1 MLISLRE
8 FARRNGVDVAAISRA
23 VKAGRLPSVDGKIDP
38 EQAQPVWDRVKDHT
52 QVGRKL
58 KRGGGV
64 DLRSGGVDPL
74 PVNTQS
80 PVDPTPVNTPIAVD
94 RTSEVNTPPRVD
106 PAPVNT
112 AASTRIA
119 VTVAVNG
126 AEELGLAKAAS
137 DLGVT
142 IQSFVL
148 TRCGV
153 QAWRLGAPARAT
165 HRRPVRMAL
174 ARRSITVYLSPED
187 HATLK
192 AHGRQAGLS
201 LPQYMRTRCGY
212 PVRHV
217 SMPGTEDRDR
227 EIDEAWEILRRLGLN
242 ADDYFE
248 D

>member
-23 VKAGRLPSVDGKIDP
+23 VKAGRLPGVDGKIDP
-38 EQAQPVWDRVKDHT
+38 EQAQPVWDRVKDRS

-58 KRGGGV
+58 KRGG
-64 DLRSGGVDPL
+64 VDPL
-74 PVNTQS
+74 PVNT
-80 PVDPTPVNTPIAVD
+80 
-94 RTSEVNTPPRVD
+94 
-106 PAPVNT
+106 
-112 AASTRIA
+112 ASGPSIA

-142 IQSFVL
+142 LQSLVL

-153 QAWRLGAPARAT
+153 QTWRLGAPARAT
-165 HRRPVRMAL
+165 HRSPVRMAL
-174 ARRSITVYLSPED
+174 DRRSITVYLSPED

-201 LPQYMRTRCGY
+201 LPQYMRTRCG
-212 PVRHV
+212 
-217 SMPGTEDRDR
+217 
-227 EIDEAWEILRRLGLN
+227 
-242 ADDYFE
+242 
-248 D
+248 

>member
-8 FARRNGVDVAAISRA
+8 FARRKGVDVAAISRA
-23 VKAGRLPSVDGKIDP
+23 VKVGRLPSVDGKIDP
-38 EQAQPVWDRVKDHT
+38 EQAQPVWDRVKDRS

-58 KRGGGV
+58 KRGG
-64 DLRSGGVDPL
+64 VDPVS
-74 PVNTQS
+74 VNTQP
-80 PVDPTPVNTPIAVD
+80 PVTPCRSTPQSLLTTRPRSTPD
-94 RTSEVNTPPRVD
+94 RVLTRFRSTPPF
-106 PAPVNT
+106 PAVPVT
-112 AASTRIA
+112 IA
-119 VTVAVNG
+119 ING

-174 ARRSITVYLSPED
+174 DRRSITVYLSPED

-227 EIDEAWEILRRLGLN
+227 EIDEAWEILRRLGMN

>member
-23 VKAGRLPSVDGKIDP
+23 VKAVRLPSVDGKIDP

-64 DLRSGGVDPL
+64 DLRSGGVDPR
-74 PVNTQS
+74 PVNTRIS
-80 PVDPTPVNTPIAVD
+80 VD
-94 RTSEVNTPPRVD
+94 RTSEVNTAPRVD
-106 PAPVNT
+106 PLPVNN
-112 AASTRIA
+112 ASGPRIA
-119 VTVAVNG
+119 VTIAING

-148 TRCGV
+148 TRCGI

-174 ARRSITVYLSPED
+174 DRRSITVYLSPED

-217 SMPGTEDRDR
+217 SMPCGF
-227 EIDEAWEILRRLGLN
+227 RRRK
-242 ADDYFE
+242 
-248 D
+248 

>member
-1 MLISLRE
+1 MTRFRST
-8 FARRNGVDVAAISRA
+8 
-23 VKAGRLPSVDGKIDP
+23 
-38 EQAQPVWDRVKDHT
+38 QP
-52 QVGRKL
+52 
-58 KRGGGV
+58 
-64 DLRSGGVDPL
+64 
-74 PVNTQS
+74 
-80 PVDPTPVNTPIAVD
+80 PVDPAPVNTPIAVN
-94 RTSEVNTPPRVD
+94 RAQQVNTRSRVD
-106 PAPVNT
+106 PVPVNT
-112 AASTRIA
+112 SVPRIP
-119 VTVAVNG
+119 VTIAING

-142 IQSFVL
+142 LQSLVL

-153 QAWRLGAPARAT
+153 QTWRLGAPARST

-174 ARRSITVYLSPED
+174 DRRSITVYLSPED

-192 AHGRQAGLS
+192 ANGRQAGLS